1 MSSVRPMST
10 FPPLSPDEAV
20 ARVHMLGR
28 SLVVALADD
37 AFRAQQQVA
46 PVLTVDDFAQLARE
60 VGHYAALLLERPRPF
75 RWCHC
80 GDELVSVRDLQ
91 TGSCRWCRADEDE
104 RAALRVADPPFA
116 VEVAL

>member
-20 ARVHMLGR
+20 ARVLTLGR

-46 PVLTVDDFAQLARE
+46 PVLAVDDFAQLARE
-60 VGHYAALLLERPRPF
+60 VGHYAAPLLEHRH

-80 GDELVSVRDLQ
+80 GDPLLSARDLQ

-104 RAALRVADPPFA
+104 RAARRA